1 MQGPLAIRQRVA
13 SDVIIFIDGRRTEL
27 SFPPH
32 GNAAG
37 TKTLVSV
44 AEGGGFEPPIGL

>member
-1 MQGPLAIRQRVA
+1 MQGPLAIRERIA
-13 SDVIIFIDGRRTEL
+13 GDVIIFIDGRLRDL

-37 TKTLVSV
+37 TKTPVSV